1 MDQSNTYGAAYPYR
15 MTNKVRDETTK
26 KKDKLIGYKCPSFKS
41 KYLRTRGKKQV
52 KTGNFW

>member
-26 KKDKLIGYKCPSFKS
+26 KKDKLIGYKCPSIKS